1 MSPVVTYFAFPSQ
14 SGVAVSDTDRMVDQL
29 EVKRRRFEDAGRFPV
44 RKVVIIGLIAAV
56 AVVGAFV
63 GYQRWQASR
72 AVGGVIVAPD
82 IKYPAY
88 QVDMVTLDG
97 VKQTSEGVS
106 FSLADLKE
114 DFIVGLVYQRTNP
127 MPEGYQL
134 AAGGNVLPVMSY
146 LSPGGRLVVATSFCE
161 PCRSTLFHFEGNQ
174 LVCDVCF
181 TRWDLNTLLGI
192 GGGCFDYPPEELAA
206 EVRDDTVFVPSADLE
221 TWVPRAYQ
229 ETASSSDTT
238 MSTLPPAN

>member
-1 MSPVVTYFAFPSQ
+1 MVP
-14 SGVAVSDTDRMVDQL
+14 DTDHAVDQL
-29 EVKRRRFEDAGRFPV
+29 EMKRQRFEEAGRFPV
-44 RKVVIIGLIAAV
+44 RKVVIIGVIVAV

-63 GYQRWQASR
+63 GYQRWQISR
-72 AVGGVIVAPD
+72 VVGGVIVAPD

-97 VKQTSEGVS
+97 AKQTPEGIS

-114 DFIVGLVYQRTNP
+114 DLIVGLVYQRTNP

-146 LSPGGRLVVATSFCE
+146 ISPAGRLVVATSFCE

-192 GGGCFDYPPEELAA
+192 GGGCFDYPPEELTA
-206 EVRDDTVFVPSADLE
+206 EVRGDTVFVPSADLE
-221 TWVPRAYQ
+221 AWVPRAYQ